1 MIRNRI
7 LYIKEQLNQV
17 FGDKPRT
24 KKWHKITDYVIIG
37 FILLSTV
44 EIFLST
50 YEGIVA
56 RYGQWLQA
64 VNYLTIIFFTI
75 EVSLRIW
82 CADMLD
88 PKYKGWWG
96 RLRYCFSF
104 YGLVDILSTFP
115 FYLHFFMPMPI
126 LALKALRIA
135 RLLRIFRYMKAF
147 DILSRA
153 IRAKKN
159 EMIVSLQFLA
169 IVTLLLSF
177 VLFFVEHEAQPTVY
191 DNGWRSVVWA
201 FAQYIG
207 DPGNFADT
215 PPITTIGRLIAC
227 IIGILGIA
235 IFAVPAGLIG
245 SAFTEVMEKDEKHEK
260 IINNITRIAKAFRY
274 VQCRYTKYLVVPKYI
289 AVTDIQAKQRISI
302 DDICAAVDQS
312 KNFRLRNLATTRP
325 VEEHPEDKLVVENF
339 YINRDYGCCI
349 DRHSKIT
356 IVSTS
361 SFAEAATGHFA
372 YYLAKIGGFNYV
384 SKEIEVNP
392 DLPVSYYNINNIDA
406 CPNLKPF
413 LGDIKAM
420 AQGEDSWVICILSAS
435 GGQEPVYPT
444 QFHYIYGGKK
454 GNEGYDDEDLTII
467 HTSPFENMYRSLAE
481 ILENQYGLGS
491 DKQRYHTGK
500 SSKHI
505 TRFVGGGKDCNAFTI
520 RIAWSVTCWDFR
532 YLEIAK
538 HMAEQINQ
546 HLANQENPA
555 PTELRTR
562 IPGQDYGYDF
572 YND

>member
-24 KKWHKITDYVIIG
+24 KKWHKTTDYVIIG

-372 YYLAKIGGFNYV
+372 Y
-384 SKEIEVNP
+384 
-392 DLPVSYYNINNIDA
+392 
-406 CPNLKPF
+406 
-413 LGDIKAM
+413 
-420 AQGEDSWVICILSAS
+420 
-435 GGQEPVYPT
+435 
-444 QFHYIYGGKK
+444 
-454 GNEGYDDEDLTII
+454 
-467 HTSPFENMYRSLAE
+467 
-481 ILENQYGLGS
+481 
-491 DKQRYHTGK
+491 
-500 SSKHI
+500 
-505 TRFVGGGKDCNAFTI
+505 
-520 RIAWSVTCWDFR
+520 
-532 YLEIAK
+532 
-538 HMAEQINQ
+538 
-546 HLANQENPA
+546 
-555 PTELRTR
+555 
-562 IPGQDYGYDF
+562 
-572 YND
+572 